1 MKGLMLSHARLLI
14 LPIVM
19 ALALVGPGCVQ
30 KNDDVSEVC
39 PTGLRTVEDP
49 LSEAPDLS
57 CTDLRGADLKGA
69 DLGEADLTGAD
80 LTEADLSWANLG
92 EAKMTK
98 ANLSGANL
106 SGADL
111 RGANLGEINII
122 KAILT
127 GSGNLDWPNLDDAT
141 YDSTTQLPPGID
153 PTAIG
158 MTLISE

>member
-1 MKGLMLSHARLLI
+1 MKGLMLSHARLLV

-30 KNDDVSEVC
+30 KIDDVSEVC

-80 LTEADLSWANLG
+80 LSWANLG
-92 EAKMTK
+92 EAKMIK
-98 ANLSGANL
+98 ANL

>member
-1 MKGLMLSHARLLI
+1 MKALMLSHARLLV

-80 LTEADLSWANLG
+80 LTGADLSWANLG
-92 EAKMTK
+92 EAKMIK
-98 ANLSGANL
+98 ANL

-122 KAILT
+122 RAILT
-127 GSGNLDWPNLDDAT
+127 GSGYLDWPNLDDAI
-141 YDSTTQLPPGID
+141 YDSTTQLPPDLD